1 MKKISNILDVF
12 FEPKKIA
19 EIQDLKQFWK
29 NIIYDAF
36 LSVENSVSPEIVT
49 KIADNSAVLEIVD
62 GKIIIETTHSGWIQ
76 MLLTKQEV
84 ILDILKQKYNINNI
98 TEITLVLKK
107 TQ

>member
-84 ILDILKQKYNINNI
+84 ILDILKQKYNINSI